1 MVSHITTC
9 PSGTEGNRLYRG
21 LEILN
26 SLNRLDPATLVDAST
41 SAPVNL
47 PNAVNGTPRR
57 SPSRDGCGRGAP
69 CGGGHAR
76 GAPRGG
82 GHVRGADR
90 AQHVDQAPLLTA
102 ILI

>member
-1 MVSHITTC
+1 MVNHITTC

-26 SLNRLDPATLVDAST
+26 SLNRLDPATLADAYT
-41 SAPVNL
+41 SALVNP
-47 PNAVNGTPRR
+47 PNAVNGTPCR
-57 SPSRDGCGRGAP
+57 SPSRDGRGRGAP
-69 CGGGHAR
+69 RGGGHAR